1 MLLTEDRDYV
11 LSLDHEDGVSET
23 GLTNNMV
30 ELEFSGRELLHAV
43 VTCGMPIQ
51 RLTPAYMRTR
61 KMEILYKIFLVET
74 ALEAEGDRLQ
84 KSKSTA
90 YLDSSEK
97 SVISYYLGM
106 FFTKLISRKM
116 YHVDHLTHLNL
127 IRRTSGDGFIDFFGS
142 EWRPEMIGYS
152 VAKDSWSVWEA
163 KGGSNMRVQALQKGA
178 KQLEAIASVNGKQ
191 PDPPAVCMTYY
202 EHGYLSAIIRK
213 PAESVTGAVKAK
225 ESLDISVENFYRAYY
240 QPILELF
247 QEQGMRIVGKD
258 VEITLPIP
266 DFAGT
271 GAGHTGRSI
280 CIGMPITLLEC
291 LADERCGMARKISDV
306 QERFID
312 DGRYVGADGIYIR

>member
-1 MLLTEDRDYV
+1 
-11 LSLDHEDGVSET
+11 
-23 GLTNNMV
+23 MV

-43 VTCGMPIQ
+43 ITCGMPIQ
-51 RLTPAYMRTR
+51 RLTPAYMNTR

-116 YHVDHLTHLNL
+116 YNVDHLTHLNL
-127 IRRTSGDGFIDFFGS
+127 IRKTSGDGFIDFFNS

-202 EHGYLSAIIRK
+202 EHGYLSAIVRR
-213 PAESVTGAVKAK
+213 PADTGTVKAK

-247 QEQGMRIVGKD
+247 QEQGMRILGQD

-266 DFAGT
+266 DFAGA

-280 CIGMPITLLEC
+280 RIGMPITLLEC
-291 LADERCGMARKISDV
+291 LADERCGMARKISGM
-306 QERFID
+306 QERGSGRAAD
-312 DGRYVGADGIYIR
+312 DHRYVGADGIYIR